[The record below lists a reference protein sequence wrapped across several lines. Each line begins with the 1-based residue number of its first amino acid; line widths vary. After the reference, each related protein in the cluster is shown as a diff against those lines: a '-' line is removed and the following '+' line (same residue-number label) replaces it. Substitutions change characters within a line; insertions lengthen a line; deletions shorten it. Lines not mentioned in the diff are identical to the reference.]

1 MNLWGWAERL
11 PKRPQNQHPCTHQL
25 RLFYTSFFSTGTSSN
40 TMKLGR
46 KQKKKKD
53 EGKKTL
59 QKKKW
64 ADHKVDTVFV
74 ILFYIF
80 NTSRFIG

>member
-11 PKRPQNQHPCTHQL
+11 PKRPQNPHP
-25 RLFYTSFFSTGTSSN
+25 YIVSTGTRSN
-40 TMKLGR
+40 TMKLDR
-46 KQKKKKD
+46 KQKKKRMK
-53 EGKKTL
+53 EKNAAE
-59 QKKKW
+59 KKKW

-74 ILFYIF
+74 ILFYIL

>member
-1 MNLWGWAERL
+1 
-11 PKRPQNQHPCTHQL
+11 
-25 RLFYTSFFSTGTSSN
+25 
-40 TMKLGR
+40 MKLGR

>member
-46 KQKKKKD
+46 KQKKKKMK
-53 EGKKTL
+53 EKKRCR
-59 QKKKW
+59 KKNGQTTKW
-64 ADHKVDTVFV
+64 
-74 ILFYIF
+74 ILFLLYY
-80 NTSRFIG
+80 FISSIQVDL